1 MTKTSDVLFRY
12 LPIRIS
18 QAVHSLP
25 TEIFEGMNE
34 IRIRK
39 NAPLSVTVGARNIF
53 LDESGKIC
61 HISRA
66 IKTDDREMREIISRL
81 TNGSLYTY
89 GEYIK
94 NGFIPLPEGGRAGV
108 CGKAVVS
115 DGRITY
121 FSEIT
126 SIDLRL
132 HRFIPDFAAPLIDE
146 YRKNGTRGT
155 IICSPPALGKT
166 TFLRSTA
173 YLLSTGSGIKP
184 KRVAVADERCEISV
198 GIERFGTLDILSGAP
213 KAEAISIL
221 TRSMA
226 PEIIICDEI
235 SGSETDAVIEAQN
248 TGVSL
253 IASAHCHTPKELYK
267 RGRLKALIDSG
278 IFPLAVILEY
288 DGGYNCHIG
297 KTEDFL

>member
-1 MTKTSDVLFRY
+1 MKRTLDSLFKY
-12 LPIRIS
+12 LPIRLS

-25 TEIFEGMNE
+25 REIFEEINE

-39 NAPLSVTVGARNIF
+39 NAPVSITVGARNLF
-53 LDESGKIC
+53 FDENGIIC
-61 HISRA
+61 NVTRA
-66 IKTDDREMREIISRL
+66 IKTDEYEMREVISRL

-89 GEYIK
+89 GEYIRK
-94 NGFIPLPEGGRAGV
+94 GFIPLPEGGRAGV
-108 CGKAVVS
+108 CGRALTS
-115 DGRITY
+115 DGRITD

-132 HRFIPDFAAPLIDE
+132 HRFIPDFAIPLIEE
-146 YRKNGTRGT
+146 YRKNGAKGALV
-155 IICSPPALGKT
+155 CSPPALGKT
-166 TFLRSTA
+166 TFLRSAA
-173 YLLSTGSGIKP
+173 YLLTSGKGTKP

-198 GIERFGTLDILSGAP
+198 GIEHLGTIDILSGAP
-213 KAEAISIL
+213 KAEAINIL

-235 SGSETDAVIEAQN
+235 SVSETDAVLEAQN

-253 IASAHCHTPKELYK
+253 IASAHCPTPRELYK
-267 RGRLKALIDSG
+267 RGRLKLLIDSG

-288 DGGYNCHIG
+288 DGGYKCRIG

>member
-1 MTKTSDVLFRY
+1 MKKTLDLLFRY

-18 QAVHSLP
+18 QAIHSLP
-25 TEIFEGMNE
+25 AEIFEGMNE

-39 NAPLSVTVGARNIF
+39 NAPLSVTIGSKSIF
-53 LDESGKIC
+53 LDGNGKVC
-61 HISRA
+61 TLSRA
-66 IKTDDREMREIISRL
+66 IKTDESEMREIISRL
-81 TNGSLYTY
+81 TDGSLYTY
-89 GEYIK
+89 GDYIK
-94 NGFIPLPEGGRAGV
+94 KGFIPLPEGGRAGV

-115 DGRITY
+115 EGGITD

-132 HRFIPDFAAPLIDE
+132 HRFIPDFASPLIDE
-146 YRKNGTRGT
+146 YRKNGITGT
-155 IICSPPALGKT
+155 IVCSPPALGKT

-213 KAEAISIL
+213 KSEAINIL

-226 PEIIICDEI
+226 PEVIICDEI
-235 SGSETDAVIEAQN
+235 SGGETDAVLEAQN

-253 IASAHCHTPKELYK
+253 IASAHCLTPRELYK
-267 RGRLKALIDSG
+267 RGRLKALIDSDV
-278 IFPLAVILEY
+278 FPLAVILGY
-288 DGGYNCHIG
+288 DGKYTCRIG